1 MHEKKENTGK
11 LGSVIR
17 WLVIV
22 VAAAVFLYAGC
33 QVYQYYAENRES
45 QVEMDDLADK
55 AVTIEKPDSQRE
67 TEKEA
72 VPEILPDGEKDS
84 QEETETGPAAPIQV
98 DFGVLA
104 EEGKDIVGWI
114 YSEDTPINYPIVQGK
129 DNQYYLRRMANG
141 KYNYNGSIFMD
152 FRNDPTLR
160 DLNTLIYGHNLT
172 NDVMFSSLL
181 RYRKQAYY
189 DTHPSMWLITPEKS
203 FRLDVIAGFVVDSD
217 GDSYTLFDSR
227 EDLQKYLAK
236 AVKRSGFQ
244 SNVEVEK
251 VEQIVTL
258 STCTNVK
265 ETDRYVIVAS
275 LVPVE

>member
-11 LGSVIR
+11 VGSVIR
-17 WLVIV
+17 WLVV
-22 VAAAVFLYAGC
+22 VIAAGVFLYAGY
-33 QVYQYYAENRES
+33 QVYLYFAENNES
-45 QVEMDDLADK
+45 QVEIDDLADK
-55 AVTIEKPDSQRE
+55 AVTIVKPE
-67 TEKEA
+67 TKPEKEEEM
-72 VPEILPDGEKDS
+72 VTEILTERGEES
-84 QEETETGPAAPIQV
+84 EGETGPVAPIQV
-98 DFGVLA
+98 DFDVLA
-104 EEGKDIVGWI
+104 EESKDIVGWI
-114 YSEDTPINYPIVQGK
+114 YSKDTPINYPIVQGK

-181 RYRKQAYY
+181 RYRKQAHY
-189 DTHPSMWLITPEKS
+189 DTHPSMWLVTSEKS

-258 STCTNVK
+258 STCTNVN